1 MGWFS
6 GAAIYFVIWWVTLFV
21 VLPHGNRSQA
31 EDGEIIQGTDPG
43 APTQSRLGRKL
54 LINTFVAACVFG
66 VYWMVTNLLGWN
78 FSDIPSVFPEHL
90 KPKG

>member
-1 MGWFS
+1 MSWFS
-6 GAAIYFVIWWVTLFV
+6 AFAIYFVIWWVTLFI

-43 APTQSRLGRKL
+43 APTVSRLPQKL
-54 LINTFVAACVFG
+54 LWNSLFAAVVFAA
-66 VYWMVTNLLGWN
+66 YWLITGMMGWD

-90 KPKG
+90 RAE